1 MMTPSLDE
9 ILEARLGDLELAGL
23 RRAPV
28 VLDGPTGPR
37 VRIGEREFL
46 LFASNDYLGLAAH
59 PALAAAGIKA
69 IEAYGAGSGASR
81 LVSGSLRIHAEAE
94 EAAASFERREAAIL
108 FPSGYQANIGVLAA
122 LAGEGDVIFSDSLNH
137 ASIVDG
143 CRLSRAKK
151 AVYYHCDLNHL
162 ETLLKREAG
171 KNRWIVTETVFS
183 MDGDAAPLGGIVE
196 LANRHGA
203 FVIVDEAH
211 ATGVLGPTGRGGV
224 EESGTTD
231 SVDVQVATLGKALGC
246 AGAYVTGGR
255 RLIEFLRNRARSFIF
270 STSVPPVAAG
280 MAIEAFSLVDREPER
295 RDRLGENRRRMAEG
309 LKSLKS
315 LGAGA
320 FAGRSAIFPLVVGG
334 NERAARLA
342 GRLYEEGVLV
352 PAIRPPTVPE
362 GTARLRLTVT
372 AAHSGEDIDRVL
384 NVLSRSLAGAA

>member
-1 MMTPSLDE
+1 MMTPPLNE
-9 ILEARLGDLELAGL
+9 ILEARLGDLERAGL

-37 VRIGEREFL
+37 VRIGQREFL

-94 EAAASFERREAAIL
+94 ESAASFERREAAIL

-122 LAGEGDVIFSDSLNH
+122 LAGEGDVIFSDALNH

-151 AVYYHCDLNHL
+151 AVYNHGNLNHL
-162 ETLLKREAG
+162 EDLLKREAG
-171 KNRWIVTETVFS
+171 KNRWIVTEAVFS
-183 MDGDAAPLGGIVE
+183 MDGDVAPLGGIVD

-211 ATGVLGPTGRGGV
+211 ATGVLGPTGRGGL
-224 EESGTTD
+224 EDSGTAEA
-231 SVDVQVATLGKALGC
+231 VGVQVATLGKALGC
-246 AGAYVTGGR
+246 AGAYVTGSR
-255 RLIEFLRNRARSFIF
+255 RLIEFLRNRARSFVF
-270 STSVPPVAAG
+270 TTSVPPVLAG

-309 LKSLKS
+309 LKR
-315 LGAGA
+315 LGVAIPER
-320 FAGRSAIFPLVVGG
+320 RSAIFPLVVGG
-334 NERAARLA
+334 NERAVELA
-342 GRLYEEGVLV
+342 GRMYEEGVLV

-372 AAHSGEDIDRVL
+372 AAHRAEDIDRVL
-384 NVLSRSLAGAA
+384 NVLGRSLSGAA